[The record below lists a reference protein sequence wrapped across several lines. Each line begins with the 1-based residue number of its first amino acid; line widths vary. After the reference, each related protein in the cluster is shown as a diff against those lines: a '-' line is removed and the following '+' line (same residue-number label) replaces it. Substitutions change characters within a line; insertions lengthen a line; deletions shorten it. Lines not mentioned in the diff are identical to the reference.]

1 MSSLIF
7 QEHSESEFLT
17 YCCCHTHYTCYTAH
31 YRSQVSVSHD
41 MLAVPRWLMPMSAS
55 LSPLS
60 KSICHANLVTLHHS
74 QLGDEDSLKVGF
86 FNQPPPQCLLL
97 KTALCFPS
105 CRITMYES
113 LLRHQ
118 NVPCHAKPYLAIQN
132 IAIQY
137 PTVHHAN
144 RIPYIFSPHFNKPN
158 YMEPLLE

>member
-17 YCCCHTHYTCYTAH
+17 YCCHTHYTCYTAH

-55 LSPLS
+55 LSLLS

-74 QLGDEDSLKVGF
+74 QLGDEDSLKVDGF

-105 CRITMYES
+105 CRITMYEAPN
-113 LLRHQ
+113 RAM
-118 NVPCHAKPYLAIQN
+118 PCQ
-132 IAIQY
+132 
-137 PTVHHAN
+137 T
-144 RIPYIFSPHFNKPN
+144 IPCDTKHCHSISHSAPCKYNYYHIFSPRTLNNKPN
-158 YMEPLLE
+158 YMEPPPL